1 MVDFVKIMD
10 FFSVENTLF
19 TIGGQGVSFLETFSV
34 TAGLLCV
41 FLATRVKVANFWV
54 GYLYNILLFWLF
66 YQKGLYSSMLLQPV
80 SFIINFYGHY
90 RWTHPGKGEEN
101 ENRQLR
107 ITLLS
112 TVKRLGYIGL
122 MFVFAAIWGLSMK
135 FLPDIAPDLFR
146 EPSRPF
152 LDAFVTGAILIAQ
165 YLSAQKKLEC
175 WAAWFVVNVT
185 NVTLYL
191 LAGMVFLPMVSAAY
205 LVLAVFGSTSWYKQW
220 KMRK

>member
-1 MVDFVKIMD
+1 MID
-10 FFSVENTLF
+10 FFSINNTFF
-19 TIGGQGVSFLETFSV
+19 TIGRQGVSFLETFSV
-34 TAGLLCV
+34 GAGLTCV
-41 FLATRVKVANFWV
+41 FLATRAKVANFWV
-54 GYLYNILLFWLF
+54 GYLYNILLFMLF

-80 SFIINFYGHY
+80 SLVINLYGHY
-90 RWTHPGKGEEN
+90 RWTHPKRGEEN

-112 TVKRLGYIGL
+112 NMKRLGYVGAAFL
-122 MFVFAAIWGLSMK
+122 FAAVWGLFMK

-152 LDAFVTGAILIAQ
+152 LDAFVTGAILTAQ

-175 WAAWFVVNVT
+175 WGAWFVVNVT

-191 LAGMVFLPMVSAAY
+191 LAGMVFLPMVSASY
-205 LVLAVFGSTSWYKQW
+205 LILAFFGYRIWYKQW
-220 KMRK
+220 KNRK

>member
-1 MVDFVKIMD
+1 MIDFLSI
-10 FFSVENTLF
+10 ENTFF

-34 TAGLLCV
+34 AAGLTCV
-41 FLATRVKVANFWV
+41 FLATRAKVANFWV
-54 GYLYNILLFWLF
+54 GYLYNVLLFMLF
-66 YQKGLYSSMLLQPV
+66 YQKGLYSSMLLQPI
-80 SFIINFYGHY
+80 SFAINFYGHY
-90 RWTHPGKGEEN
+90 RWTHPKRGEEN

-112 TVKRLGYIGL
+112 NVKRLGYIGVAL
-122 MFVFAAIWGLSMK
+122 LFAAVWGLFMK

-146 EPSRPF
+146 APSRPF

-185 NVTLYL
+185 NVTLYI
-191 LAGMVFLPMVSAAY
+191 LAGMLFLPMVSGSY
-205 LVLAVFGSTSWYKQW
+205 LILAFFGYRIWHRQW
-220 KMRK
+220 KERK

>member
-90 RWTHPGKGEEN
+90 RWTHPRKGEEN

-112 TVKRLGYIGL
+112 AVKRLGYIGL

-205 LVLAVFGSTSWYKQW
+205 LVLAIFGSSSWYRQW

>member
-1 MVDFVKIMD
+1 MID
-10 FFSVENTLF
+10 FFSTDNILF
-19 TIGGQGVSFLETFSV
+19 TIGGQSVSYLETFSV
-34 TAGLLCV
+34 TAGLICV
-41 FLATRVKVANFWV
+41 FLATRAKVANFWV
-54 GYLYNILLFWLF
+54 GYMYNVLLFLLF
-66 YQKGLYSSMLLQPV
+66 YQKGLYSSMLLQPI

-90 RWTHPGKGEEN
+90 RWTHPKRGEEN

-112 TVKRLGYIGL
+112 NAKRLRYIG
-122 MFVFAAIWGLSMK
+122 MVFVFAAVWGLGMK

-152 LDAFVTGAILIAQ
+152 LDAFVTGTILIAQ

-175 WAAWFVVNVT
+175 WAAWFVVNIT
-185 NVTLYL
+185 NITLYI

-205 LVLAVFGSTSWYKQW
+205 LVLAFFGFSGWYKQW
-220 KMRK
+220 KNRS

>member
-1 MVDFVKIMD
+1 MID
-10 FFSVENTLF
+10 FFNIDNTFF
-19 TIGGQGVSFLETFSV
+19 TIGGQSVSFLETISV
-34 TAGLLCV
+34 TAGLICV
-41 FLATRVKVANFWV
+41 FLATRAKVANFWA
-54 GYLYNILLFWLF
+54 GYIYNILLFILF

-80 SFIINFYGHY
+80 SFAINFYGHY
-90 RWTHPGKGEEN
+90 RWTHPKKGEEN

-112 TVKRLGYIGL
+112 NIRRIGYVG
-122 MFVFAAIWGLSMK
+122 MVFVFAAIWGLCMK
-135 FLPDIAPDLFR
+135 FLPDIAPNIFR

-152 LDAFVTGAILIAQ
+152 LDAFVTGAILVAQ

-185 NVTLYL
+185 NVTLYI

-205 LVLAVFGSTSWYKQW
+205 LVLAFFGYSSWYRQW
-220 KMRK
+220 KLRR